1 MIYKMQSKLLM
12 FILFCMTSITINAQ
26 TNKPKKMTVEQ
37 QNVLNAIQRM
47 TKAFEN
53 KDIDEVMS
61 CYEPNSVIVFE
72 PESPIFDTN
81 TLRKLFTEMSMI
93 NPVFTYSGHEVFI
106 SGDIAT
112 HIAPWKMTAKAPD
125 GTQIKQSGLS
135 VAVLRKQEN
144 GEWLIVIDN
153 PHGQFLM
160 TK

>member
-12 FILFCMTSITINAQ
+12 LILFSMTSITINSQ
-26 TNKPKKMTVEQ
+26 TNKTKKMTVEQ
-37 QNVLNAIQRM
+37 QNVLNTIQRM

-61 CYEPNSVIVFE
+61 CYEPNSVVIFE
-72 PESPIFDTN
+72 PESPVSDSN
-81 TLRKLFTEMSMI
+81 TLREMFTGMSMA

-112 HIAPWKMTAKAPD
+112 HIAPWKMTAKTPD
-125 GTQIKQSGLS
+125 GNEIKQSGLS
-135 VAVLRKQEN
+135 VAVLRKQES
-144 GEWLIVIDN
+144 GEWLMVIDN